1 MGRVQSPTLKL
12 IVDREREIDEFVPE
26 DYWEIFAEVGGIGE
40 SSKGFQVKYFFTEEG
55 KESDRVLSAE
65 ESDRILGIIK
75 GADEVKVEE
84 VKNGNVVMQTVG
96 GLLIAVGILDFAL
109 SWGGTNITGF
119 LGPLSQFT
127 PMIFGFSG
135 SAMLSAGKDQ
145 EE

>member
-1 MGRVQSPTLKL
+1 MK
-12 IVDREREIDEFVPE
+12 
-26 DYWEIFAEVGGIGE
+26 
-40 SSKGFQVKYFFTEEG
+40 K
-55 KESDRVLSAE
+55 
-65 ESDRILGIIK
+65 
-75 GADEVKVEE
+75 VKVEE

-127 PMIFGFSG
+127 PMIFGFIG
-135 SAMLSAGKDQ
+135 AAMLSAGNNQ